1 MDQPPF
7 HYQPRCSITG
17 CGKHGLYKVAA
28 PWTYG
33 NIRELKNYGLCCEEH
48 REGLFARAKEQAAA
62 IHPSEGETVG
72 PVGLYRILPGV
83 RDAELSRI
91 E

>member
-7 HYQPRCSITG
+7 HYQPRCSKVG
-17 CGKHGLYKVAA
+17 CGKHGVFKVAS

-33 NIRELKNYGLCCEEH
+33 NIRELKNYGVCCEEH
-48 REGLFARAKEQAAA
+48 RDPLFERAKAQAPLV
-62 IHPSEGETVG
+62 HLSEGETVG
-72 PVGLYRILPGV
+72 AVGVYQILPGV
-83 RDAELSRI
+83 RDAELTRV